1 MTIGTMPRRMRQAIQ
16 SSLRRRGIEVRK
28 IPASFAT
35 IPVFDLAVQALM
47 SQRGDVLRFVQVGA
61 NDGVFVDPL
70 RPYVLSRG
78 WRGILVEPQPDVFER
93 LKANYAQSADKLIF
107 ENVAISSQDHLTLY
121 LPPTDLGHRDPA
133 HAYSVVSSDARV
145 IAKSARISESQLRKM
160 DVPAIT
166 LDALLARHQITDF
179 DLLQIDAEGYDWDV
193 LQTLDL
199 GKVAPTL
206 IQFETGHLNR
216 RKLTEMA
223 EHLNAAGYLIYYA
236 GFTDALAMR
245 REFFEGL

>member
-1 MTIGTMPRRMRQAIQ
+1 
-16 SSLRRRGIEVRK
+16 LRRRGIEVRK
-28 IPASFAT
+28 TPASFAA

-47 SQRGDVLRFVQVGA
+47 SQRGDVLSFVQVGA
-61 NDGVFVDPL
+61 NDGMFVDPL
-70 RPYVLSRG
+70 RSYVLSRG
-78 WRGILVEPQPDVFER
+78 WRGILVEPQPDVFRR
-93 LKANYAQSADKLIF
+93 LKANYAQCADRLIF

-121 LPPTDLGHRDPA
+121 LPPTDLGNRDQS

-145 IAKSARISESQLRKM
+145 IARAVGMTENQLRTVE
-160 DVPAIT
+160 VPALT
-166 LDALLARHQITDF
+166 LDALLARHRITDV

-216 RKLTEMA
+216 KKLTEMA
-223 EHLNAAGYLIYYA
+223 EHLDTAGYLIYYP
-236 GFTDALAMR
+236 GSNDALAMR
-245 REFFEGL
+245 REFFERG